1 MASRDAASAR
11 DRILDAASD
20 IVCEVGA
27 RRLTL
32 DAVAERA
39 SLSKGGVLYHF
50 RSKDA
55 LLRGMVNRMI
65 EDSAAE
71 RERLRP
77 KLEGRPNV
85 ECRLSLGVALRKWIG
100 HKPKVAGAMLA
111 ASAESPGLLDP
122 VRDVIAEDWTR
133 VRDTADDADAAMV
146 ARLAIEGLCSL
157 DIHGLSPLS
166 GEDLPRVLA
175 ALDRLLEH
183 GIAPGPAL
191 GELVREPVAPP
202 AADMLPAALPDKRK
216 SA

>member
-39 SLSKGGVLYHF
+39 ALSKGGVLYHF

-55 LLRGMVNRMI
+55 LLRGMIERMI
-65 EDSAAE
+65 DESVTE

-77 KLEGRPNV
+77 KLAGRPNV
-85 ECRLSLGVALRKWIG
+85 ECRLSLAVALRKWIG
-100 HKPKVAGAMLA
+100 RKRKVAGAMLA

-122 VRDVIAEDWTR
+122 VRDIIAQDWER
-133 VRDTADDADAAMV
+133 IRDTATDKDAAMV

-157 DIHGLSPLS
+157 DMHGLSPLS
-166 GEDLPRVLA
+166 GEDMPRVLA
-175 ALDRLLEH
+175 ALDRLLDH
-183 GIAPGPAL
+183 GIAS
-191 GELVREPVAPP
+191 GEPVREPIAPP
-202 AADMLPAALPDKRK
+202 AADMLPPVVPATRK
-216 SA
+216 TA

>member
-1 MASRDAASAR
+1 MASRDGASAR

-27 RRLTL
+27 RKLTL
-32 DAVAERA
+32 DAVAVRA

-55 LLRGMVNRMI
+55 LLRGMIERMI
-65 EDSAAE
+65 GESAAE

-77 KLEGRPNV
+77 KLDGRPNV
-85 ECRLSLGVALRKWIG
+85 ECRLTLAVALRQWIG
-100 HKPKVAGAMLA
+100 SKRQVAGAMLA

-133 VRDTADDADAAMV
+133 IRDTADDADAAMV
-146 ARLAIEGLCSL
+146 ARLAVEGLCSL
-157 DIHGLSPLS
+157 DIHGLSPLA
-166 GEDLPRVLA
+166 GEDLPRVLR

-183 GIAPGPAL
+183 GIAKEPVVREP
-191 GELVREPVAPP
+191 VREPVAPP
-202 AADMLPAALPDKRK
+202 AADMLPPTVETRK